1 MSPLD
6 RHLIVLSLLVAVSH
20 LGAEAQ
26 TLPGGWLAHS
36 TPTENSSEIACANY
50 SNLEWLVSTSQT
62 GTVEITARPKPYGA
76 KSSTLELP
84 SGVKRDKDMLGVESK
99 VKTSNGWLL
108 GFDAGEFGGGLWF
121 ANDSGRTR
129 KLSNENV
136 RGFVETS
143 AGFLVFVGLAHME
156 MDSGKVLIVTEH
168 DSDVGMQT
176 LAKLDGAPQAVTRVS
191 ADVALVVTTHGIS
204 QVSSAGEIKT
214 LLHRTFGLL
223 YPNSVVSLPD
233 GTVYTGMRLFVVR
246 LVKQSGGYA
255 EQWLVPENCKR
266 FRVQGLDC
274 RCSK

>member
-6 RHLIVLSLLVAVSH
+6 RPLIVLSLLVAVSH

-26 TLPGGWLAHS
+26 TLPGGWLVHS
-36 TPTENSSEIACANY
+36 TPTENSREIACANY
-50 SNLEWLVSTSQT
+50 SSLEWLVSTSQT
-62 GTVEITARPKPYGA
+62 GTVEITARPKPYGV
-76 KSSTLELP
+76 KSSTLKLP

-121 ANDSGRTR
+121 ANDSGKTR

-143 AGFLVFVGLAHME
+143 AGFLVFVGLAHMWL
-156 MDSGKVLIVTEH
+156 DSGKVLIVTEH

-191 ADVALVVTTHGIS
+191 SDVALVVTTHGIS

-214 LLHRTFGLL
+214 LLHQTFGLL

-266 FRVQGLDC
+266 FSVQGLDC

>member
-1 MSPLD
+1 VRL
-6 RHLIVLSLLVAVSH
+6 LSLLLVIVGSLH
-20 LGAEAQ
+20 AQ
-26 TLPGGWLAHS
+26 NVPAGWLVHS
-36 TPTENSSEIACANY
+36 TPTESSSEVRCGNY
-50 SNLEWLVSTSQT
+50 SNLEWLVAASQA
-62 GTVEITARPKPYGA
+62 GAVEITPRPKPYGA
-76 KSSTLELP
+76 KSSKLELP
-84 SGVKRDKDMLGVESK
+84 VGVKRDKDMLGVESK

-121 ANDSGRTR
+121 ANDSSKTR

-143 AGFLVFVGLAHME
+143 AGVLVFVGLAHMG
-156 MDSGKVLIVTEH
+156 MDSGKVLIVTAH

-191 ADVALVVTTHGIS
+191 SDVALVATTRGIS
-204 QVSSAGEIKT
+204 QVSSAGDIKT
-214 LLHRTFGLL
+214 LLHETFGPL

-233 GTVYTGMRLFVVR
+233 GTIYTGMRLFVVR
-246 LVKQSGGYA
+246 LVKQSGGYV

-274 RCSK
+274 KCSK

>member
-1 MSPLD
+1 MWPLN
-6 RHLIVLSLLVAVSH
+6 RPLMVLSLLVVVSN
-20 LGAEAQ
+20 LGSEAQ
-26 TLPGGWLAHS
+26 TLPGGWLVHS
-36 TPTENSSEIACANY
+36 TPTENSSEIACANH

-62 GTVEITARPKPYGA
+62 GTVEIAARPKPYRA

-99 VKTSNGWLL
+99 VKTGNGWLL

-121 ANDSGRTR
+121 ANDSGKTR

-143 AGFLVFVGLAHME
+143 AGVLVFVGLAHMG

-168 DSDVGMQT
+168 DSDVGIQT
-176 LAKLDGAPQAVTRVS
+176 SAKLDGAPQAVTRVS
-191 ADVALVVTTHGIS
+191 SDVALVVTTHGIS
-204 QVSSAGEIKT
+204 QVSSTGEIKT
-214 LLHRTFGLL
+214 LLHQTFGLL
-223 YPNSVVSLPD
+223 YPNSVVSLPH

-255 EQWLVPENCKR
+255 EQWLVPEKCKR
-266 FRVQGLDC
+266 FSVRGLDC
-274 RCSK
+274 VCSK